1 MIDIDK
7 LTEAQVRYILNDV
20 IEGMRIS
27 VGVETTDYYLQL
39 VGNQL
44 DYPQQTNNEES
55 DND

>member
-7 LTEAQVRYILNDV
+7 LTEAQIRYILKGLVEADDFDIDNF
-20 IEGMRIS
+20 IEYHM
-27 VGVETTDYYLQL
+27 EQP
-39 VGNQL
+39 

>member
-7 LTEAQVRYILNDV
+7 LTEAQVRYILKELLVMGGNNLL
-20 IEGMRIS
+20 EGGI
-27 VGVETTDYYLQL
+27 LWIK
-39 VGNQL
+39 GNS

>member
-7 LTEAQVRYILNDV
+7 LTEAQVRYILKGL
-20 IEGMRIS
+20 IEADDFDIDNIMG
-27 VGVETTDYYLQL
+27 YYMEHP
-39 VGNQL
+39 

>member
-7 LTEAQVRYILNDV
+7 LTEAQVRYILKKLIKFRWSDDISDDV
-20 IEGMRIS
+20 WLAMQE
-27 VGVETTDYYLQL
+27 D
-39 VGNQL
+39 